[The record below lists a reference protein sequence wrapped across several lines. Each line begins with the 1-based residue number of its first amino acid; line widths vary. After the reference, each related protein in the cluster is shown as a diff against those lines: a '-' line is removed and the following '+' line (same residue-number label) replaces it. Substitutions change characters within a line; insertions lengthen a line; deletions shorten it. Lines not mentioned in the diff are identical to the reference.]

1 MAGITSTLVAGA
13 GLVLNAYQTYQGVQQ
28 EEAAAKSAADI
39 GAQQKMLAEQNRV
52 AGVQVPQ
59 LGYQLA
65 QQSGAQR
72 TANQVQA
79 LQGAGAAAVLGGL
92 PGVGQQGTAQ
102 DLQLAAQLD
111 QAKYERDMF
120 VAQQEQAMQARKVA
134 QQNDFLSTQ
143 LQGAQM
149 ARAQGQ
155 NNISAG
161 ITGAAGTI
169 GALAVQYEKN
179 RPLYEKQKTPGKTIN
194 TTATER
200 QQSVNQGILSEP
212 ESKLLTSPEA
222 GLPPAKIQSKYWEN
236 AQYNPLAQF
245 QMNPNAGQSV
255 SPYANPY
262 QNIYNNDVF
271 GAFNP
276 SNK

>member
-13 GLVLNAYQTYQGVQQ
+13 GIVLNAYQTYQGVQQ

-111 QAKYERDMF
+111 QAKYERDTF

-155 NNISAG
+155 ANINAG
-161 ITGAAGTI
+161 ITGAAGTL
-169 GALAVQYEKN
+169 GSLAVQYEKN
-179 RPLYEKQKTPGKTIN
+179 RPLYDQEPKDKKAIAESLRVKQ
-194 TTATER
+194 
-200 QQSVNQGILSEP
+200 EP
-212 ESKLLTSPEA
+212 IVSKKLMKS
-222 GLPPAKIQSKYWEN
+222 
-236 AQYNPLAQF
+236 NPLSLDPVNVNF
-245 QMNPNAGQSV
+245 TNPNNKLMKS
-255 SPYANPY
+255 NPLQISLDPVNVNFTNPSRKYGY
-262 QNIYNNDVF
+262 QFGNTYNNENILNQFD
-271 GAFNP
+271 A
-276 SNK
+276 

>member
-1 MAGITSTLVAGA
+1 MAALTSTLVAGA
-13 GLVLNAYQTYQGVQQ
+13 GLALNAYQTYEGVQQ
-28 EEAAAKSAADI
+28 EKAAAKSAADI

-111 QAKYERDMF
+111 QAKYERDTF

-134 QQNDFLSTQ
+134 QQNDFLTSQ

-155 NNISAG
+155 ANINAG
-161 ITGAAGTI
+161 LTGAAGTI
-169 GALAVQYEKN
+169 GALAVQYEKGK
-179 RPLYEKQKTPGKTIN
+179 PLYEKQEESTNKD
-194 TTATER
+194 
-200 QQSVNQGILSEP
+200 
-212 ESKLLTSPEA
+212 SKLSTST
-222 GLPPAKIQSKYWEN
+222 GIVLPNSNIQAKAWEN
-236 AQYNPLAQF
+236 SQYNPLAQF
-245 QMNPNAGQSV
+245 QMNPNIGQSV

-262 QNIYNNDVF
+262 QNIYDNDLF
-271 GAFNP
+271 GPYNP
-276 SNK
+276 LAK

>member
-13 GLVLNAYQTYQGVQQ
+13 GIVLNAYQTYQGVQQ

-111 QAKYERDMF
+111 QAKYERDTF

-155 NNISAG
+155 ANINAG
-161 ITGAAGTI
+161 ITGAAGTL
-169 GALAVQYEKN
+169 GSLAVQYEKN
-179 RPLYEKQKTPGKTIN
+179 RPLYDQEKTPGKTIN
-194 TTATER
+194 TTAKER
-200 QQSVNQGILSEP
+200 QQSVDQGILSGK
-212 ESKLLTSPEA
+212 ESSLLTSPEA
-222 GLPPAKIQSKYWEN
+222 GLPAPKNPMIYGNGS
-236 AQYNPLAQF
+236 QYNPLAAF
-245 QMNPNAGQSV
+245 QMNPVGQSD
-255 SPYANPY
+255 SQFKPYYVPDY
-262 QNIYNNDVF
+262 LVT
-271 GAFNP
+271 
-276 SNK
+276 KR

>member
-13 GLVLNAYQTYQGVQQ
+13 GIVLNAYQTYQGVQQ

-111 QAKYERDMF
+111 QAKYERDTF

-155 NNISAG
+155 ANINAG
-161 ITGAAGTI
+161 ITGAAGTL
-169 GALAVQYEKN
+169 GSLAVQYEKN
-179 RPLYEKQKTPGKTIN
+179 RPLYDQEAEDKKAIAESLRVKQ
-194 TTATER
+194 
-200 QQSVNQGILSEP
+200 EP
-212 ESKLLTSPEA
+212 IVSK
-222 GLPPAKIQSKYWEN
+222 KYEIKAN
-236 AQYNPLAQF
+236 KANPLKISLDPVKVDF
-245 QMNPNAGQSV
+245 TNPV
-255 SPYANPY
+255 RRPYGY
-262 QNIYNNDVF
+262 QPGTIYNNDSILNQF
-271 GAFNP
+271 DA
-276 SNK
+276 

>member
-1 MAGITSTLVAGA
+1 MAALTSTLVAGA
-13 GLVLNAYQTYQGVQQ
+13 GLALNAYQTYSGVQQ

-111 QAKYERDMF
+111 QAKYERDTF
-120 VAQQEQAMQARKVA
+120 VAQQEQAMQARDINRK
-134 QQNDFLSTQ
+134 NDFLATQ

-149 ARAQGQ
+149 ARAEGQ
-155 NNISAG
+155 ANINAG
-161 ITGAAGTI
+161 LSGAAGTI
-169 GALAVQYEKN
+169 GSLAVQYEKN
-179 RPLYEKQKTPGKTIN
+179 RPLYEQEPKDKKAIAESLRVKQEPIVSKKSITSKIKPLQTSLDPVNVNFTNPSRQYGYQFGN
-194 TTATER
+194 T
-200 QQSVNQGILSEP
+200 
-212 ESKLLTSPEA
+212 
-222 GLPPAKIQSKYWEN
+222 
-236 AQYNPLAQF
+236 
-245 QMNPNAGQSV
+245 
-255 SPYANPY
+255 
-262 QNIYNNDVF
+262 YNNENILNQFD
-271 GAFNP
+271 ANL
-276 SNK
+276 S

>member
-1 MAGITSTLVAGA
+1 MTSTLVAGA
-13 GLVLNAYQTYQGVQQ
+13 GLALNAYQAYEGAQQ
-28 EEAAAKSAADI
+28 EKAAAKSAADI

-52 AGVQVPQ
+52 AGIQVPQ

-72 TANQVQA
+72 TANEVQA

-92 PGVGQQGTAQ
+92 PGVNQQATAQ

-143 LQGAQM
+143 LQGAQI

-155 NNISAG
+155 NNINAG
-161 ITGAAGTI
+161 LAGAAGTI
-169 GALAVQYEKN
+169 GELAVQYEKN
-179 RPLYEKQKTPGKTIN
+179 RPLYDKQKNPLTTIN

-200 QQSVNQGILSEP
+200 NQSVNPGLLTGP
-212 ESKLLTSPEA
+212 ESNLATSPEIV
-222 GLPPAKIQSKYWEN
+222 LPASNIQAKSWEQR
-236 AQYNPLAQF
+236 QYNPLAAF
-245 QMNPNAGQSV
+245 QMTPNIGQSV

-262 QNIYNNDVF
+262 RNIYDNDLF

-276 SNK
+276 LVK

>member
-1 MAGITSTLVAGA
+1 MAAITSALVAGA
-13 GLVLNAYQTYQGVQQ
+13 GLALNAYQTYQGVQQ

-65 QQSGAQR
+65 QESGAQR

-111 QAKYERDMF
+111 QAKYERDTF

-155 NNISAG
+155 ANINAG
-161 ITGAAGTI
+161 ITGAAGTL
-169 GALAVQYEKN
+169 GSLAVQYDKT
-179 RPLYEKQKTPGKTIN
+179 RPLYNQDNSAVKTIN
-194 TTATER
+194 TNATER
-200 QQSVNQGILSEP
+200 QQSVNQGILSGP
-212 ESKLLTSPEA
+212 ESSLLTSPEA
-222 GLPPAKIQSKYWEN
+222 GLPVPRNPMIYGNKS
-236 AQYNPLAQF
+236 QYNPLALF
-245 QMNPNAGQSV
+245 Q
-255 SPYANPY
+255 
-262 QNIYNNDVF
+262 I
-271 GAFNP
+271 
-276 SNK
+276 NK

>member
-1 MAGITSTLVAGA
+1 MAAITSALVAGA
-13 GLVLNAYQTYQGVQQ
+13 GLALNAYQTYQGVQQ

-65 QQSGAQR
+65 QESGAQR

-111 QAKYERDMF
+111 QAKYERDTF

-134 QQNDFLSTQ
+134 QQNDFLSSQ

-155 NNISAG
+155 ANVNAG
-161 ITGAAGTI
+161 ITGAAGTL
-169 GALAVQYEKN
+169 GALAVQYDKT
-179 RPLYEKQKTPGKTIN
+179 RPLYDPKDSAAKTIN

-200 QQSVNQGILSEP
+200 QQSANSEILTGP
-212 ESKLLTSPEA
+212 ESSLLTSPEA
-222 GLPPAKIQSKYWEN
+222 GLPMPLPRSQAKYWEN
-236 AQYNPLAQF
+236 SQYNPLAAF
-245 QMNPNAGQSV
+245 QMNPKS
-255 SPYANPY
+255 
-262 QNIYNNDVF
+262 
-271 GAFNP
+271 
-276 SNK
+276 

>member
-1 MAGITSTLVAGA
+1 MAALTSTLVAGA
-13 GLVLNAYQTYQGVQQ
+13 GLALNAYQTYSGVQQ

-155 NNISAG
+155 NNINAG

-179 RPLYEKQKTPGKTIN
+179 RPLYEKEKTD
-194 TTATER
+194 
-200 QQSVNQGILSEP
+200 
-212 ESKLLTSPEA
+212 
-222 GLPPAKIQSKYWEN
+222 PAKVAPKKGAQTSLPQDNTYNQSLYQNKAN
-236 AQYNPLAQF
+236 PLSAFQYNVNVAQS
-245 QMNPNAGQSV
+245 A
-255 SPYANPY
+255 SPYANTY
-262 QNIYNNDVF
+262 EGIFDNDNPLF
-271 GAFNP
+271 SFNP
-276 SNK
+276 LAK

>member
-13 GLVLNAYQTYQGVQQ
+13 GIVLNAYQTYQGVQQ

-111 QAKYERDMF
+111 QAKYERDTF

-155 NNISAG
+155 ANINAG
-161 ITGAAGTI
+161 ITGAAGTL
-169 GALAVQYEKN
+169 GSLAVQYEKN
-179 RPLYEKQKTPGKTIN
+179 RPLYEKEKTDAAKVAPNKLDKPQPVSN
-194 TTATER
+194 PER
-200 QQSVNQGILSEP
+200 LLNQYP
-212 ESKLLTSPEA
+212 A
-222 GLPPAKIQSKYWEN
+222 VDLPAPKNPMIYGNSS
-236 AQYNPLAQF
+236 QYNPLSAF
-245 QMNPNAGQSV
+245 QIKPSAMQPLSA
-255 SPYANPY
+255 YMDPY
-262 QNIYNNDVF
+262 QNVYDNDVF

>member
-1 MAGITSTLVAGA
+1 MAALTSTLVAGA
-13 GLVLNAYQTYQGVQQ
+13 GLALNAYQTYEGVQQ
-28 EEAAAKSAADI
+28 EKAAAKSAADI

-92 PGVGQQGTAQ
+92 PAVGQQGTAQ

-111 QAKYERDMF
+111 QAKYERDTF

-134 QQNDFLSTQ
+134 QQNDFLTSQ

-155 NNISAG
+155 ANINAG
-161 ITGAAGTI
+161 LTGAAGTI

-179 RPLYEKQKTPGKTIN
+179 RPLYEKDKTPAKTIN
-194 TTATER
+194 TIATEK
-200 QQSVNQGILSEP
+200 QQSVNPGILTGP
-212 ESKLLTSPEA
+212 ESGLVTAPEA
-222 GLPPAKIQSKYWEN
+222 GLSAPAPRLQAKYWEN
-236 AQYNPLAQF
+236 SQYNPLAQF
-245 QMNPNAGQSV
+245 QMTPNVGQSV
-255 SPYANPY
+255 SPYQSTY
-262 QNIYNNDVF
+262 DNDLF
-271 GAFNP
+271 GAYNP
-276 SNK
+276 FVK

>member
-1 MAGITSTLVAGA
+1 MAAITSAIVAGA
-13 GLVLNAYQTYQGVQQ
+13 GLALNAYQTYQGVQQ
-28 EEAAAKSAADI
+28 SEAAAKSAADI

-111 QAKYERDMF
+111 QAKYERDTF

-155 NNISAG
+155 NNINAG
-161 ITGAAGTI
+161 ITGAAGTL

-179 RPLYEKQKTPGKTIN
+179 RPLYDQ
-194 TTATER
+194 
-200 QQSVNQGILSEP
+200 EP
-212 ESKLLTSPEA
+212 KDKAAIAESLKVKEPIVSKKLQIDPTS
-222 GLPPAKIQSKYWEN
+222 GLKSKSWETMKN
-236 AQYNPLAQF
+236 NPLSIDPKNINF
-245 QMNPNAGQSV
+245 SQSV
-255 SPYANPY
+255 SPYGW
-262 QNIYNNDVF
+262 QGRNIYNNENILNQFD
-271 GAFNP
+271 ANL
-276 SNK
+276 S

>member
-1 MAGITSTLVAGA
+1 MAAITSALVAGA
-13 GLVLNAYQTYQGVQQ
+13 GLALNAYQTYQGVQQ
-28 EEAAAKSAADI
+28 SEAAAKSASDI

-92 PGVGQQGTAQ
+92 PGVGQQGTNQ

-111 QAKYERDMF
+111 QAKYERDTF
-120 VAQQEQAMQARKVA
+120 VAQQEQAMQARKIA
-134 QQNDFLSTQ
+134 QQNDFLTSQ

-155 NNISAG
+155 ANVNAG
-161 ITGAAGTI
+161 LTGAAGTL
-169 GALAVQYEKN
+169 GALAVQYDKT
-179 RPLYEKQKTPGKTIN
+179 RSLYDKQKEEAPNKLGAPQPVSNPERLLNQYPAVDLPQPKIN
-194 TTATER
+194 A
-200 QQSVNQGILSEP
+200 
-212 ESKLLTSPEA
+212 
-222 GLPPAKIQSKYWEN
+222 KYWEN

-245 QMNPNAGQSV
+245 QINPNIGQSV
-255 SPYANPY
+255 SPYQMNP
-262 QNIYNNDVF
+262 NIGKSVSPF
-271 GAFNP
+271 QSFTNP
-276 SNK
+276 VDNF

>member
-13 GLVLNAYQTYQGVQQ
+13 GLALNAYQTYQGVQQ

-72 TANQVQA
+72 TANQVEA
-79 LQGAGAAAVLGGL
+79 LQGAGAAALLGGL

-111 QAKYERDMF
+111 QAKYERDTF
-120 VAQQEQAMQARKVA
+120 VAQQEQAMQARKIA
-134 QQNDFLSTQ
+134 QQNDFLSSQ

-155 NNISAG
+155 ANINAG

-169 GALAVQYEKN
+169 GSLAVQYEKN
-179 RPLYEKQKTPGKTIN
+179 RPLYEKQKTDAAKSAATTTKSPIVGDLNKKTYGAPFSFSDN
-194 TTATER
+194 
-200 QQSVNQGILSEP
+200 
-212 ESKLLTSPEA
+212 LT
-222 GLPPAKIQSKYWEN
+222 
-236 AQYNPLAQF
+236 QYNPLSAF
-245 QMNPNAGQSV
+245 QNKPIVNQTLNNEYV
-255 SPYANPY
+255 DPY
-262 QNIYNNDVF
+262 QNVYDNDLF
-271 GAFNP
+271 GAYNP
-276 SNK
+276 LVK

>member
-1 MAGITSTLVAGA
+1 MAALTSTLVAGA
-13 GLVLNAYQTYQGVQQ
+13 GLALNAYQTYEGVQQ
-28 EEAAAKSAADI
+28 EKAAAKSAADI

-92 PGVGQQGTAQ
+92 PGVGQQGTNQ

-111 QAKYERDMF
+111 QAKYERDTF
-120 VAQQEQAMQARKVA
+120 VAQQEQAMQARKVS

-155 NNISAG
+155 ANINAG
-161 ITGAAGTI
+161 LTGAAGTI
-169 GALAVQYEKN
+169 GALAVQYEKGK
-179 RPLYEKQKTPGKTIN
+179 PLYEKQETEQTKTEQPGFKP
-194 TTATER
+194 TEYWN
-200 QQSVNQGILSEP
+200 QTPTWDEFGKLPENKLYNPTMYQNKDNPLSSFQYNLNIGQSQGPYYKPGYSIFEKNILSP
-212 ESKLLTSPEA
+212 FS
-222 GLPPAKIQSKYWEN
+222 
-236 AQYNPLAQF
+236 
-245 QMNPNAGQSV
+245 
-255 SPYANPY
+255 
-262 QNIYNNDVF
+262 
-271 GAFNP
+271 
-276 SNK
+276 SN

>member
-1 MAGITSTLVAGA
+1 MAALTSTLVAGA
-13 GLVLNAYQTYQGVQQ
+13 GLALNAYQAYEGVQQ
-28 EEAAAKSAADI
+28 EKAAAKSAADI

-92 PGVGQQGTAQ
+92 PGVGQQGTNQ

-111 QAKYERDMF
+111 QAKYERDTF

-155 NNISAG
+155 ANINAG
-161 ITGAAGTI
+161 LTGAAGTL
-169 GALAVQYEKN
+169 GALAVQYDKT
-179 RPLYEKQKTPGKTIN
+179 RPLYDKQKEEAPNKLGAPQPVSN
-194 TTATER
+194 PER
-200 QQSVNQGILSEP
+200 LLNQYPAVDLPQS
-212 ESKLLTSPEA
+212 
-222 GLPPAKIQSKYWEN
+222 KIQSKYWEN
-236 AQYNPLAQF
+236 SQHNPLADF
-245 QMNPNAGQSV
+245 QMTPNVGQSS
-255 SPYANPY
+255 SPY
-262 QNIYNNDVF
+262 Q
-271 GAFNP
+271 AFYVP
-276 SNK
+276 DYLVTKR